1 MTSKTNVFVKLI
13 KSIYSVREFPK
24 YMKEG
29 KGRAVFYI
37 LILCIIIG
45 GAKGIADVVNINLA
59 ANKTIENLKED
70 QYQFK
75 VKDGVMDIETS
86 PVKIDDNNTLV
97 YIDKDTTLAEV
108 ANLRSITVNSD
119 VYVLI
124 LKDGVVANT
133 NSTQQS
139 ELTQMKTTYEEMGI
153 KEEINNEFVI
163 NGINSF
169 KILIYFIVMIV
180 SIVEAFI
187 TYLIITL
194 FISVFSMISNRLLK
208 LNLKLGEL
216 FSLVAYVGTLPNIL
230 ITILGIIIPTVLFS
244 TAGIVGTVVYTG
256 LILNNMRKGMDE
268 DIKIQ

>member
-45 GAKGIADVVNINLA
+45 GAKGIADVVNINLV
-59 ANKTIENLKED
+59 ANETIEKLKED

-75 VKDGVMDIETS
+75 IKDGVMDIKTS
-86 PVKIDDNNTLV
+86 PEKIDDNSTLV
-97 YIDKDTTLAEV
+97 YIDKDITLAE
-108 ANLRSITVNSD
+108 ADNLRSMTINSD
-119 VYVLI
+119 VYILI
-124 LKDGVVANT
+124 LKDGIIV
-133 NSTQQS
+133 NSTEYSGLS
-139 ELTQMKTTYEEMGI
+139 EMKTPYKEMGI
-153 KEEINNEFVI
+153 KEEINNAVVI

-187 TYLIITL
+187 TYLLITL

-256 LILNNMRKGMDE
+256 LILNNMKKGMDE